1 MAELHSKWIMHLDID
16 AFFAS
21 VEQYDQPEYRGKP
34 VVVGALPGNRGVVAT
49 CSYEARKYGIRSAM
63 PISEAYR
70 RCPDAIYL
78 RPNMDRY
85 VAISQQVMITLGDI
99 SPVVEPASI
108 DEAYIDISGLERLT
122 GTPEEIGRLTKLTI
136 LEKVGLNSSVG
147 IGPNRLIAK
156 LASEHQKPDG
166 LVVIR
171 PDQVQD
177 FLDPMPVSNLRGV
190 GPKTHGGLQQLDI
203 YTVEQ
208 LRTHSLEQLQ
218 KHFGS
223 KGGQHLY
230 DQARGIASDRVGTQG
245 GRQSI
250 SKETTFN
257 QDETDPQRLREH
269 LRALASEVGY
279 IARRKGLKGKVVTL
293 KIRLEDFTTFTRQ
306 RTIDEASNVDGKI
319 FGVAWNL
326 YQQSG
331 FTGYPVRLIGVGISE
346 WGESSRQDDLFDTP
360 DGKER
365 EEKLYT
371 ILDDVVEKFGKGKIS
386 MGLKKKD

>member
-1 MAELHSKWIMHLDID
+1 MAEPHINWIMHLDLD

-21 VEQYDQPEYRGKP
+21 VEQHDQPEYQGKP

-63 PISEAYR
+63 PISEAHR

-85 VAISQQVMITLGDI
+85 AAVSEQVMIALCDI
-99 SPVVEPASI
+99 SPVVEQVSI
-108 DEAYIDISGLERLT
+108 DEAYVDISGLERLI
-122 GTPEEIGRLTKLTI
+122 GTPEEIGRLTKQTV
-136 LEKVGLNSSVG
+136 LEKVELTSSVG

-171 PDQVQD
+171 PRQMQE

-190 GPKTHGGLQQLDI
+190 GPKAQKGLQHLGISTVAQLKT
-203 YTVEQ
+203 Y
-208 LRTHSLEQLQ
+208 SLELLQ
-218 KHFGS
+218 EHFGK

-230 DQARGIASDRVGTQG
+230 DQARGIASNRVGTRN

-257 QDETDPQRLREH
+257 QDETNPQRVRER
-269 LRALASEVGY
+269 LKALATEVGY
-279 IARRKGLKGKVVTL
+279 IARRKNLKGRVITL
-293 KIRLEDFTTFTRQ
+293 KIRLEGFKTYTRQ
-306 RTIDEASNVDGKI
+306 HTINEATNVDGKI
-319 FGVAWNL
+319 FGVAWSL
-326 YQQSG
+326 YQKSG
-331 FTGYPVRLIGVGISE
+331 LAGHPVRLIGVGISDWRE
-346 WGESSRQDDLFDTP
+346 GTHQGDLFDGP
-360 DGKER
+360 EDRER
-365 EEKLYT
+365 EEKLYAT
-371 ILDDVVEKFGKGKIS
+371 LDDVTEKFGKGKIS
-386 MGLKKKD
+386 MGLKNKD

>member
-1 MAELHSKWIMHLDID
+1 MHLDLD

-34 VVVGALPGNRGVVAT
+34 VVVGALPGNRGVVST

-70 RCPDAIYL
+70 RCPDANYL

-85 VAISQQVMITLGDI
+85 SEISQQVMFALGDI
-99 SPVVEPASI
+99 SPVVEPVSI
-108 DEAYIDISGLERLT
+108 DEAYVDISGLERLM
-122 GTPEEIGRLTKLTI
+122 GSPEEIGRLAKQTI
-136 LEKVGLNSSVG
+136 LEKVGLSSSVG

-171 PDQVQD
+171 SEQVLD

-190 GPKTHGGLQQLDI
+190 GPKAQSGLQQLGI
-203 YTVEQ
+203 YTVAH
-208 LRTHSLEQLQ
+208 LKTYTLELLQ
-218 KHFGS
+218 KHFGK

-230 DQARGIASDRVGTQG
+230 DQARGIASDHVGSQS

-257 QDETDPQRLREH
+257 QDETDPQRLRER
-269 LRALASEVGY
+269 LRILASEVGY
-279 IARRKGLKGKVVTL
+279 IARRKGLKGRVVTL
-293 KIRLEDFTTFTRQ
+293 KIRLKGFRTYTRQ
-306 RTIDEASNVDGKI
+306 RTINEAANVDSKI
-319 FGVAWNL
+319 FEVAWNL
-326 YQQSG
+326 YQISG
-331 FTGYPVRLIGVGISE
+331 LIGPPVRLIGVGISD
-346 WGESSRQDDLFDTP
+346 WGESTHQDDLFDAP
-360 DGKER
+360 EKRER
-365 EEKLYT
+365 EERLYAT
-371 ILDDVVEKFGKGKIS
+371 LDDVTEKFGKGKIS
-386 MGLKKKD
+386 MGLKQKD